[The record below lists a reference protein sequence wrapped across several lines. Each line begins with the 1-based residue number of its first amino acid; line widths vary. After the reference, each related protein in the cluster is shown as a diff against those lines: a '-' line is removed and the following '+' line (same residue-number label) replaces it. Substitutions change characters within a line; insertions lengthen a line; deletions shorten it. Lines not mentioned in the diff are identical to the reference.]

1 MRKIWGEYLKLFL
14 NRIFVICLC
23 VALLANSMF
32 LLMTQNEN
40 IENSAIASDVEVYE
54 ALITECA
61 NSDDKEAFIESKQ
74 LEIQI
79 ALRLLRLAE
88 NGGDVSTDA
97 SASKYRE
104 EHPEE
109 FAKASELNL
118 TADELNNMSLMISDI
133 SSQLSYIE
141 SYDEFI
147 TNMKTR
153 AEEQTGF
160 AIFAKPNS
168 FSYKNIQKTPV
179 DFERVA
185 DVTPT
190 LGNNKAL
197 EVSTTF
203 ELTDYLLLVLILLV
217 CIAVF
222 TVEREK
228 GLYSLVRST
237 KNGRI
242 PTIFAKLFVCV
253 SVTAVVSLLFYTCNV
268 FISGAVFGF
277 GDMNRSV
284 QSSSMFMNCTFDVTI
299 RNYLIMWVSGK
310 TLLLCAFA
318 LSLSLIFTAVKS
330 PALSYIILGAFGIF
344 EFSSY
349 MFIDGTS
356 TVGALKYINIFYL
369 LSGNNIFGVYQ
380 NVNVFSEPV
389 GITVV
394 FIILVASLSV
404 VGVVGSSIAFSK
416 SNMENGKIAI
426 FQKLTSKINNR
437 RKIKGSI
444 SIYKGEAFKHY
455 KTSFA
460 FIAIILLL
468 IVGYQSLNEDL
479 SIRFK
484 NTEESYYNTY
494 MQTLEGELTSD
505 KYDFIQQEKE
515 YFESL
520 ELKIAEISADTSLSE
535 YEKEEQTRGIQNIIE
550 TKGQALKN
558 ICEQVLY
565 AESKGEEIGT
575 APALINELVNKRFV
589 QDTYREWKC
598 FTLLLAVIA
607 FCTSNILACEY
618 KRSMVN
624 LISATKFG
632 KGRLLSIKLITV
644 MITTV
649 ISYIL
654 VYLPYWVN
662 LVKTLGT
669 GSFDLSLAFVK
680 DFYLLTSDI
689 TVFEYLC
696 VLNVLHLLVAI
707 TATALIYMLS
717 YLLKNQF
724 VTMIV
729 SSGLMLIPCVLFINN
744 TKVRTVAVF
753 LNNTQKTFVIMV
765 VALCLIVTVVSVA
778 ITFIKFNRL
787 KWRVKNG

>member
-1 MRKIWGEYLKLFL
+1 M
-14 NRIFVICLC
+14 
-23 VALLANSMF
+23 
-32 LLMTQNEN
+32 
-40 IENSAIASDVEVYE
+40 
-54 ALITECA
+54 
-61 NSDDKEAFIESKQ
+61 
-74 LEIQI
+74 
-79 ALRLLRLAE
+79 
-88 NGGDVSTDA
+88 
-97 SASKYRE
+97 
-104 EHPEE
+104 
-109 FAKASELNL
+109 
-118 TADELNNMSLMISDI
+118 
-133 SSQLSYIE
+133 
-141 SYDEFI
+141 
-147 TNMKTR
+147 
-153 AEEQTGF
+153 
-160 AIFAKPNS
+160 
-168 FSYKNIQKTPV
+168 
-179 DFERVA
+179 
-185 DVTPT
+185 
-190 LGNNKAL
+190 
-197 EVSTTF
+197 
-203 ELTDYLLLVLILLV
+203 LILLV

-237 KNGRI
+237 KNGRL

-253 SVTAVVSLLFYTCNV
+253 SVTAVVSILFYICNILV
-268 FISGAVFGF
+268 SGAVFGF

-299 RNYLIMWVSGK
+299 RDYLIMWVSGK
-310 TLLLCAFA
+310 TLLLCAFTLG
-318 LSLSLIFTAVKS
+318 LSLLFTAVKS
-330 PALSYIILGAFGIF
+330 PALSYIILGTFGIF
-344 EFSSY
+344 EFSAY

-394 FIILVASLSV
+394 FIILVAVLSV

-416 SNMENGKIAI
+416 SNMENGKIAL
-426 FQKLTSKINNR
+426 FQKLTSKINSR

-505 KYDFIQQEKE
+505 KYDFLQSERG
-515 YFESL
+515 YFDSL
-520 ELKIAEISADTSLSE
+520 ELKIAEISADTSLDD
-535 YEKEEQTRGIQNIIE
+535 YEKEEQIQGIQNIIE
-550 TKGQALKN
+550 TKGQAFEN
-558 ICEQVLY
+558 ISEQVLY
-565 AESKGEEIGT
+565 AESKGEEIGK

-598 FTLLLAVIA
+598 FTLLLAAIA

-632 KGRLLSIKLITV
+632 KGRLLSIKLMTV

-662 LVKTLGT
+662 LVKTFGT

-729 SSGLMLIPCVLFINN
+729 SSGIMLIPCVLFINN
-744 TKVRTVAVF
+744 TNVRTVAVF

-765 VALCLIVTVVSVA
+765 VALCSIVTVVSVLV
-778 ITFIKFNRL
+778 TFIKFNRL
-787 KWRVKNG
+787 KWRVQNG

>member
-1 MRKIWGEYLKLFL
+1 MRQLWGEYSKLFL

-23 VALLANSMF
+23 VALIANSMF
-32 LLMTQNEN
+32 LLMTQSED
-40 IENSAIASDVEVYE
+40 IEDSAIASDVALYE
-54 ALITECA
+54 QIIEDCT
-61 NSDDKEAFIESKQ
+61 NSADKEAFIESKH

-88 NGGDVSTDA
+88 NGVDVNVDA
-97 SASKYRE
+97 SASKYKE

-109 FAKASELNL
+109 FAKASEFNL
-118 TADELNNMSLMISDI
+118 TADELNNLSLMISDI
-133 SSQLSYIE
+133 SSQLAHIDSF
-141 SYDEFI
+141 DEFI

-153 AEEQTGF
+153 AEEQSGF

-185 DVTPT
+185 DINPT

-237 KNGRI
+237 KNGRL
-242 PTIFAKLFVCV
+242 PTIVSKLFVCV
-253 SVTAVVSLLFYTCNV
+253 SVTAVMSVLFYACNV
-268 FISGAVFGF
+268 LISGAVFGF
-277 GDMNRSV
+277 GDMSRCV

-299 RNYLIMWVSGK
+299 RDYLILWVSGK
-310 TLLLCAFA
+310 TLFLCAFA
-318 LSLSLIFTAVKS
+318 LSLSLLFTAVKS
-330 PALSYIILGAFGIF
+330 PALSYIILGVFGVF
-344 EFSSY
+344 EFGAY
-349 MFIDGTS
+349 MFVNGTS

-394 FIILVASLSV
+394 FIILVVLLSI

-416 SNMENGKIAI
+416 SNMENGKIAV
-426 FQKLTSKINNR
+426 FQKLTSKINSR
-437 RKIKGSI
+437 KKIKGST

-460 FIAIILLL
+460 FVAIVLLL

-479 SIRFK
+479 SIKFK

-505 KYDFIQQEKE
+505 KCNFIQKERE
-515 YFESL
+515 YFDSL
-520 ELKIAEISADTSLSE
+520 ELQKAQISADTSLSD
-535 YEKEEQTRGIQNIIE
+535 YEKEERIQGIQNIIE
-550 TKGQALKN
+550 TKGQAFET
-558 ICEQVLY
+558 ICKQVSY
-565 AESKGEEIGT
+565 AESKAVEISKP
-575 APALINELVNKRFV
+575 PALINELVNKRFV

-618 KRSMVN
+618 KKSMVN

-632 KGRLLSIKLITV
+632 KGRLLSIKLMTV
-644 MITTV
+644 MITSV

-654 VYLPYWVN
+654 VYLPYWIN
-662 LVKTLGT
+662 LVKTFGT
-669 GSFDLSLAFVK
+669 GSFDLPLAFVK
-680 DFYLLTSDI
+680 DFYLLISDI

-729 SSGLMLIPCVLFINN
+729 SSGLFLIPCVLFINN
-744 TKVRTVAVF
+744 TNVRTVAVF
-753 LNNTQKTFVIMV
+753 LNNTQKSFVILVVTLCLLATVISVAVTFV
-765 VALCLIVTVVSVA
+765 
-778 ITFIKFNRL
+778 KFNRI
-787 KWRVKNG
+787 KWRVVP

>member
-1 MRKIWGEYLKLFL
+1 MRQLCGEYSKLFL
-14 NRIFVICLC
+14 NRIFVVCLC

-32 LLMTQNEN
+32 LLMTQSEDTEKSV
-40 IENSAIASDVEVYE
+40 ISSSVEVYE
-54 ALITECA
+54 TLIDECEKSE
-61 NSDDKEAFIESKQ
+61 NKEAFVKSKQ

-88 NGGDVSTDA
+88 NGGDVATDA

-118 TADELNNMSLMISDI
+118 TADELNNMSLMVSDI

-237 KNGRI
+237 KNGRL

-253 SVTAVVSLLFYTCNV
+253 SVTAVVSILFYTCNILV
-268 FISGAVFGF
+268 SGAVFGF
-277 GDMNRSV
+277 GDMNKSV

-299 RNYLIMWVSGK
+299 RDYLIMWVSGK
-310 TLLLCAFA
+310 TLLLCAFTLG
-318 LSLSLIFTAVKS
+318 LSLLFTAVKS

-344 EFSSY
+344 EFSAY

-394 FIILVASLSV
+394 FIILVVLLSF

-426 FQKLTSKINNR
+426 FQKLTSKINSR
-437 RKIKGSI
+437 RKVSMIFCMPCICS
-444 SIYKGEAFKHY
+444 
-455 KTSFA
+455 SF
-460 FIAIILLL
+460 
-468 IVGYQSLNEDL
+468 S
-479 SIRFK
+479 
-484 NTEESYYNTY
+484 
-494 MQTLEGELTSD
+494 
-505 KYDFIQQEKE
+505 
-515 YFESL
+515 
-520 ELKIAEISADTSLSE
+520 
-535 YEKEEQTRGIQNIIE
+535 
-550 TKGQALKN
+550 
-558 ICEQVLY
+558 
-565 AESKGEEIGT
+565 
-575 APALINELVNKRFV
+575 
-589 QDTYREWKC
+589 
-598 FTLLLAVIA
+598 
-607 FCTSNILACEY
+607 
-618 KRSMVN
+618 
-624 LISATKFG
+624 
-632 KGRLLSIKLITV
+632 
-644 MITTV
+644 
-649 ISYIL
+649 
-654 VYLPYWVN
+654 
-662 LVKTLGT
+662 
-669 GSFDLSLAFVK
+669 
-680 DFYLLTSDI
+680 
-689 TVFEYLC
+689 
-696 VLNVLHLLVAI
+696 
-707 TATALIYMLS
+707 
-717 YLLKNQF
+717 
-724 VTMIV
+724 
-729 SSGLMLIPCVLFINN
+729 
-744 TKVRTVAVF
+744 
-753 LNNTQKTFVIMV
+753 
-765 VALCLIVTVVSVA
+765 
-778 ITFIKFNRL
+778 
-787 KWRVKNG
+787 

>member
-1 MRKIWGEYLKLFL
+1 MRRISSEYSKLFL

-23 VALLANSMF
+23 VAVIANSMF

-61 NSDDKEAFIESKQ
+61 NSHDKEAFIESKH

-88 NGGDVSTDA
+88 NGGDVAADA
-97 SASKYRE
+97 SASKYKA

-109 FAKASELNL
+109 FVKASELNL
-118 TADELNNMSLMISDI
+118 TAEELNNMSLMVSDI

-153 AEEQTGF
+153 AEEQSGF
-160 AIFAKPNS
+160 AIFAKPDS

-217 CIAVF
+217 CIAMF
-222 TVEREK
+222 SIEREK
-228 GLYSLVRST
+228 GLYSIVRSA
-237 KNGRI
+237 KNGRL
-242 PTIFAKLFVCV
+242 PTILSKLFVCV
-253 SVTAVVSLLFYTCNV
+253 SVTAVVSILFYTCNILV
-268 FISGAVFGF
+268 SGAVFGF

-299 RNYLIMWVSGK
+299 RDYLIMWVSGK

-330 PALSYIILGAFGIF
+330 PALSYVILGTFGIF
-344 EFSSY
+344 EFSTY

-380 NVNVFSEPV
+380 NVSVFSEPV

-394 FIILVASLSV
+394 FIILVVLLSI
-404 VGVVGSSIAFSK
+404 VGIVGSSIAFSK
-416 SNMENGKIAI
+416 LNMENGKIAV
-426 FQKLTSKINNR
+426 FQKFASKITSR
-437 RKIKGSI
+437 KKIKGSTT
-444 SIYKGEAFKHY
+444 IYRGEAFKHY

-460 FIAIILLL
+460 FVAVILLL

-505 KYDFIQQEKE
+505 KYDFIQQERE

-520 ELKIAEISADTSLSE
+520 ELKIVEISADISLDE
-535 YEKEEQTRGIQNIIE
+535 YEKEDQIQGIQNIIE
-550 TKGQALKN
+550 TKGQAFEN
-558 ICEQVLY
+558 ICEQILY
-565 AESKGEEIGT
+565 AESKAEEIDK

-618 KRSMVN
+618 KKSMVN

-632 KGRLLSIKLITV
+632 KGRLLNVKLMTV
-644 MITTV
+644 MITSV
-649 ISYIL
+649 VSYIF
-654 VYLPYWVN
+654 VYLPYWIN
-662 LVKTLGT
+662 LVKTFGT

-680 DFYLLTSDI
+680 GFYLLTSDI

-707 TATALIYMLS
+707 TATALVYMLS
-717 YLLKNQF
+717 NLLKNQF

-729 SSGLMLIPCVLFINN
+729 SSGIMLIPCVLFINN
-744 TKVRTVAVF
+744 TNVRTVAVF

-765 VALCLIVTVVSVA
+765 VALCLIVTVVSVSV
-778 ITFIKFNRL
+778 TFIKFNRI
-787 KWRVKNG
+787 KWRVKND

>member
-1 MRKIWGEYLKLFL
+1 MKRVSSEYLKLFL
-14 NRIFVICLC
+14 NKIFVVCLC
-23 VALLANSMF
+23 VAFIANSMF
-32 LLMTQNEN
+32 LVMTQSEDTKKSV
-40 IENSAIASDVEVYE
+40 ISSSVEVYE
-54 ALITECA
+54 TLIDECEKSE
-61 NSDDKEAFIESKQ
+61 NKEAFVKSKQ

-88 NGGDVSTDA
+88 NGGDVASDA
-97 SASKYRE
+97 SALKYRE

-109 FAKASELNL
+109 FAKASELNH
-118 TADELNNMSLMISDI
+118 TADELNNMSLMVSDI

-153 AEEQTGF
+153 AEEQSGF

-185 DVTPT
+185 YVTPN

-237 KNGRI
+237 KNGRL

-253 SVTAVVSLLFYTCNV
+253 SVTAVMSVLFYACNV
-268 FISGAVFGF
+268 LISGAVFGF

-299 RNYLIMWVSGK
+299 RDYLIMWVSGK

-318 LSLSLIFTAVKS
+318 LSLSLMFTAVKS
-330 PALSYIILGAFGIF
+330 PAMSYIILGAFGIF

-389 GITVV
+389 RITVV
-394 FIILVASLSV
+394 FIILVAVLSV
-404 VGVVGSSIAFSK
+404 VGVVGSCIAFSK

-426 FQKLTSKINNR
+426 FQKLTSKINSR

-444 SIYKGEAFKHY
+444 SVYKGEAFKHY

-468 IVGYQSLNEDL
+468 IVGYQSFNENL

-505 KYDFIQQEKE
+505 KYEFLQNERE
-515 YFESL
+515 YFDSL
-520 ELKIAEISADTSLSE
+520 ELKIAKISADTSLDD
-535 YEKEEQTRGIQNIIE
+535 YEKEEQIQGIQNIIE
-550 TKGQALKN
+550 TKGQAFEN

-565 AESKGEEIGT
+565 AESKGEEIGK

-632 KGRLLSIKLITV
+632 KGRLLSIKLMTV

-662 LVKTLGT
+662 LVKTFST

-680 DFYLLTSDI
+680 DFFLLTSDI

-729 SSGLMLIPCVLFINN
+729 SSGIMLIPCVLFINN

>member
-1 MRKIWGEYLKLFL
+1 MRQVSSEYSKLFL

-23 VALLANSMF
+23 VALLTNAMF
-32 LLMTQNEN
+32 LILTQNEN
-40 IENSAIASDVEVYE
+40 IENSAIASDVVLYE
-54 ALITECA
+54 QILEECA
-61 NSDDKEAFIESKQ
+61 NSDNKEAFIESKQ

-88 NGGDVSTDA
+88 NGEDVNSDA
-97 SASKYRE
+97 SASKYKE

-118 TADELNNMSLMISDI
+118 TADELNNLSLMVSDI

-153 AEEQTGF
+153 AEEQSGF
-160 AIFAKPNS
+160 AIFAKPDS

-179 DFERVA
+179 DFEKVA

-237 KNGRI
+237 KNGRL
-242 PTIFAKLFVCV
+242 PTIFTKLFVCV
-253 SVTAVVSLLFYTCNV
+253 SVTAVISILFYTCNV
-268 FISGAVFGF
+268 LVSGAVFGF
-277 GDMNRSV
+277 GDMNRGV
-284 QSSSMFMNCTFDVTI
+284 QSSRMFMNCTFDVTI
-299 RNYLIMWVSGK
+299 RDYLIMWVSGK
-310 TLLLCAFA
+310 TLLLCTLA

-330 PALSYIILGAFGIF
+330 PALSYIILGVFGIF
-344 EFSSY
+344 EFSTY
-349 MFIDGTS
+349 TFVNGIS

-394 FIILVASLSV
+394 FIILVAILSII
-404 VGVVGSSIAFSK
+404 GIVGSGIAFSK

-426 FQKLTSKINNR
+426 FQKLTSKINSR
-437 RKIKGSI
+437 KKIKGST
-444 SIYKGEAFKHY
+444 SIYKGEVFKHY

-460 FIAIILLL
+460 FVAIVLLL

-479 SIRFK
+479 SIRFR

-494 MQTLEGELTSD
+494 MQTLEGELTSG
-505 KYDFIQQEKE
+505 KYDFIQKEKE

-520 ELKIAEISADTSLSE
+520 ELKIAKISADASLGD
-535 YEKEEQTRGIQNIIE
+535 YEKEEQILGIQNIIE
-550 TKGQALKN
+550 TKGQAFET

-565 AESKGEEIGT
+565 AESKAEEIGK

-589 QDTYREWKC
+589 QDTFREWKC

-618 KRSMVN
+618 KKSMVN

-632 KGRLLSIKLITV
+632 KGRLLSIKLMTV

-662 LVKTLGT
+662 LVKTFST
-669 GSFDLSLAFVK
+669 GSFDLPLAFVK

-696 VLNVLHLLVAI
+696 VLNILHLLVAI

-729 SSGLMLIPCVLFINN
+729 SSGIMLIPCVLFINN

-753 LNNTQKTFVIMV
+753 LNNTQKTFMIMV
-765 VALCLIVTVVSVA
+765 IALCLIITVVSVA

-787 KWRVKNG
+787 KWRVKND

>member
-1 MRKIWGEYLKLFL
+1 MRRVSSEYLKLFL

-23 VALLANSMF
+23 VALLANSVF
-32 LLMTQNEN
+32 LIMSQSEN
-40 IENSAIASDVEVYE
+40 VENSAISSDVKAYE
-54 ALITECA
+54 TLIAECENA
-61 NSDDKEAFIESKQ
+61 ADKEAFVKSKQ

-88 NGGDVSTDA
+88 NGGDVATDT
-97 SASKYRE
+97 SASKYKE
-104 EHPEE
+104 EYPEE

-118 TADELNNMSLMISDI
+118 TVEELNNLSIMLLDI
-133 SSQLSYIE
+133 SSQLAYID

-153 AEEQTGF
+153 AEEQSGF
-160 AIFAKPNS
+160 AIFAKPDS

-179 DFERVA
+179 DFEKVA
-185 DVTPT
+185 NVTPT

-217 CIAVF
+217 CIAMLS
-222 TVEREK
+222 VEREK
-228 GLYSLVRST
+228 GLYALVRST
-237 KNGRI
+237 KNGRL
-242 PTIFAKLFVCV
+242 PTILSKLFVCV
-253 SVTAVVSLLFYTCNV
+253 TVTAVVSILFYICNIL
-268 FISGAVFGF
+268 ISGAVFGF

-284 QSSSMFMNCTFDVTI
+284 QSSDMFMNCTFDVTI
-299 RNYLIMWVSGK
+299 RDYLIMWISGK

-330 PALSYIILGAFGIF
+330 PALSYIILGIFGIF
-344 EFSSY
+344 EFSAY

-356 TVGALKYINIFYL
+356 IVGAIKYINIFYL

-389 GITVV
+389 KITVV
-394 FIILVASLSV
+394 FIILVAVLSV
-404 VGVVGSSIAFSK
+404 VRVVGSSIAFSK
-416 SNMENGKIAI
+416 SNMENGKIAL
-426 FQKLTSKINNR
+426 FQKLTSKINSR
-437 RKIKGSI
+437 KKIKGST
-444 SIYKGEAFKHY
+444 SIYKGEVFKHY

-468 IVGYQSLNEDL
+468 IVGYQNLNEDL

-505 KYDFIQQEKE
+505 KYEFLQNERE
-515 YFESL
+515 YFDSL
-520 ELKIAEISADTSLSE
+520 ELKKAEISADTSLDD
-535 YEKEEQTRGIQNIIE
+535 YEKEEQIQGIQNIIE
-550 TKGQALKN
+550 TKGQAFEN

-565 AESKGEEIGT
+565 AESKGEEIGK

-598 FTLLLAVIA
+598 FTLLLAAIA

-624 LISATKFG
+624 FISATKFG
-632 KGRLLSIKLITV
+632 KGRLLSIKLMTV

-662 LVKTLGT
+662 LVKTFGT
-669 GSFDLSLAFVK
+669 GSFDLPLAFVK

-729 SSGLMLIPCVLFINN
+729 SSGIMLIPCVLFINN
-744 TKVRTVAVF
+744 TNVRTVAVF
-753 LNNTQKTFVIMV
+753 INNTQKTFVIMV
-765 VALCLIVTVVSVA
+765 VALCLVVTVVSVA